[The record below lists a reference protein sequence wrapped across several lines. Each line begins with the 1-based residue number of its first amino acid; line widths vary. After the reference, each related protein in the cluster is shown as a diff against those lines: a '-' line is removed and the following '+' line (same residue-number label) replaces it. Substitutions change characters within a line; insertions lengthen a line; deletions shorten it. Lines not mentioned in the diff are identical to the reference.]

1 LTTCFFS
8 RGAETVRF
16 GNFELSG
23 SGAFKR
29 LGRQFFSLLHLRVI
43 AFCGTIM
50 MWTNNYSGIVNGRET
65 GVTEAGEVLD

>member
-1 LTTCFFS
+1 M
-8 RGAETVRF
+8 RF